1 MASGFSPDLDENL
14 SGSHVVALVKVGPTI
29 LGHWVRGRTTHVG
42 IIPSLRQDPPQDQGR
57 YMVTIPRAPR
67 YCPRRHQTKL
77 YLLFHF
83 DEGGGRSDI
92 IISEISLLY
101 TD

>member
-1 MASGFSPDLDENL
+1 MDFLCILYFLASGFSPDFDENL

-67 YCPRRHQTKL
+67 YCL
-77 YLLFHF
+77 
-83 DEGGGRSDI
+83 
-92 IISEISLLY
+92 
-101 TD
+101 